1 MNGFTL
7 FDSFYQLFI
16 VILFMILIVI
26 IGYGIFKFLKVLRN
40 LDKFITK
47 KSREQKQNEYNDKK

>member
-47 KSREQKQNEYNDKK
+47 KSREQEQNEYNDKK